1 MNIKKIGLTALA
13 GALVSVSAN
22 AAELSVTGGASIGF
36 SGEEK
41 TAKGNGW
48 TMNDGITFAASAEMD
63 NGWTVSTS
71 MLIDS
76 SDGGANDII
85 DNRSLAINMGDS
97 GTLTFYGDGGSSS
110 IALMDDTTPTAG
122 EESWDDVSGAT
133 AHGYAVASGNSDWFH
148 YSNSTLMD
156 NVSIGIDYVPSDG
169 ATDIESSSSVT
180 LKYTGIDGLTVGAGM
195 GEDNGEG
202 AGDSKDVT
210 ALNVTY
216 AMDAV
221 TIGWSSYEND
231 TNNSGNSTAGATFTG
246 DNTVTAMGISYAVSD
261 DLSVSLNTS
270 ETELQGMETQEA
282 MGVSASMVVGSMTIS
297 ANHNSVENVG
307 GTAAKDRTGYALG
320 LSFAF

>member
-22 AAELSVTGGASIGF
+22 AAELSVTGGASLGF

-41 TAKGNGW
+41 TTKGNGW

-76 SDGGANDII
+76 SDGGAADII
-85 DNRSLAINMGDS
+85 DNRSLTIDMGDTGS
-97 GTLTFYGDGGSSS
+97 LTFNGDGGSSS
-110 IALMDDTTPTAG
+110 VALMTDTTPTAN
-122 EESWDDVSGAT
+122 EQAWDDVANAT
-133 AHGYAVASGNSDWFH
+133 VHNYDVASGNSDWFQ
-148 YSNSTLMD
+148 YTNSSLMD
-156 NVSIGIDYVPSDG
+156 GVTLKVDYVPSDG
-169 ATDIESSSSVT
+169 AVDIESST
-180 LKYTGIDGLTVGAGM
+180 AATITYTGIDGLTVGLGA

-202 AGDSKDVT
+202 NAASIDVT
-210 ALNVTY
+210 ALNLTY

-221 TIGWSSYEND
+221 TIGWSSYEADSNASD
-231 TNNSGNSTAGATFTG
+231 S
-246 DNTVTAMGISYAVSD
+246 DIELTAMGISYAVSD

-270 ETELQGMETQEA
+270 THEIEGSSDQDSLGI
-282 MGVSASMVVGSMTIS
+282 SASMTMGSMTLS
-297 ANHNSVENVG
+297 ANHNSIENVAG
-307 GTAAKDRTGYALG
+307 VAGTDRSGYGLG

>member
-13 GALVSVSAN
+13 GALVSASAN
-22 AAELSVTGGASIGF
+22 AADLSVTGGASLGF
-36 SGEEK
+36 SGEEQ
-41 TAKGNGW
+41 TNKGNGW
-48 TMNDGITFAASAEMD
+48 TMNDGISFGASAEMD

-85 DNRSLAINMGDS
+85 DNRSLTIDMGDT

-133 AHGYAVASGNSDWFH
+133 PHGYSVASGNSDWFH

-156 NVSIGIDYVPSDG
+156 NVSIGVDYVPSDG
-169 ATDIESSSSVT
+169 ATDVESSSSVT
-180 LKYTGIDGLTVGAGM
+180 VKYTGIDGLTIGAGM

-202 AGDSKDVT
+202 SGDSKDVT
-210 ALNVTY
+210 AFNITY
-216 AMDAV
+216 AIDAI
-221 TIGWSSYEND
+221 TIGYSSYEND
-231 TNNSGNSTAGATFTG
+231 TNSAANSTAGTTRVG
-246 DNTVTAMGISYAVSD
+246 DDTLTAIGISYAVSD
-261 DLSVSLNTS
+261 DLSVSINSS
-270 ETELQGMETQEA
+270 ETELEGLADQEA
-282 MGVSASMVVGSMTIS
+282 MGISASMVMGSMTLS

-307 GTAAKDRTGYALG
+307 GTDGKDRSGYALG

>member
-85 DNRSLAINMGDS
+85 DNRSLTIDMGDAGS
-97 GTLTFYGDGGSSS
+97 LTFNGDGGSSS
-110 IALMDDTTPTAG
+110 VALMVDTTPTAN
-122 EESWDDVSGAT
+122 EQAWDDVSNAT
-133 AHGYAVASGNSDWFH
+133 VHSYAVASGNSDWFA
-148 YSNSTLMD
+148 YTNTSLMD
-156 NVSIGIDYVPSDG
+156 GVTLKLDYVPSDL
-169 ATDIESSSSVT
+169 AVDIESSTSATVS
-180 LKYTGIDGLTVGAGM
+180 YTGIDGLTIGAGM

-202 AGDSKDVT
+202 AAAAIDVT
-210 ALNVTY
+210 VMNITY
-216 AMDAV
+216 AMDAITV
-221 TIGWSSYEND
+221 GWSSSEEDSNAA
-231 TNNSGNSTAGATFTG
+231 NSDVTL
-246 DNTVTAMGISYAVSD
+246 TAMGISYAVSD
-261 DLSVSLNTS
+261 DVSVSLNSSTHEIEGS
-270 ETELQGMETQEA
+270 SDQDSLGI
-282 MGVSASMVVGSMTIS
+282 SASMVVGSMTLT
-297 ANHNSVENVG
+297 ANHNSVDNVA
-307 GTAAKDRTGYALG
+307 GTEGTDRSGYGLG

>member
-22 AAELSVTGGASIGF
+22 AAELSVTGGASLGF

-76 SDGGANDII
+76 SDAADSYGI
-85 DNRSLAINMGDS
+85 DNRSLTIDMGDS
-97 GTLTFYGDGGSSS
+97 GSLTFNGDGGSSS
-110 IALMDDTTPTAG
+110 VALMVDTTPTAG
-122 EESWDDVSGAT
+122 EQAWDDVTGAT
-133 AHGYAVASGNSDWFH
+133 MHSYAVASGNRDWFQ
-148 YSNSTLMD
+148 YTNSSLMD
-156 NVSIGIDYVPSDG
+156 GVTIKADYVPSDG
-169 ATDIESSSSVT
+169 TVDIESSSSAT
-180 LKYTGIDGLTVGAGM
+180 ISYTGIEGLTIGAGV

-202 AGDSKDVT
+202 SAAAIDVT
-210 ALNVTY
+210 VMNATY
-216 AMDAV
+216 AMDAITV
-221 TIGWSSYEND
+221 GWSSSEEDSNAASSD
-231 TNNSGNSTAGATFTG
+231 VTL
-246 DNTVTAMGISYAVSD
+246 TAMGVSYAVSD
-261 DLSVSLNTS
+261 DVSVSLNTS
-270 ETELQGMETQEA
+270 THEKEGSVDQDSLGI
-282 MGVSASMVVGSMTIS
+282 SASMVVGSMTLS

-307 GTAAKDRTGYALG
+307 GTEGKDRSGYALG

>member
-36 SGEEK
+36 AGEEK

-122 EESWDDVSGAT
+122 EESWDDVTGAA
-133 AHGYAVASGNSDWFH
+133 AHGYSVASGNSDWFH

-221 TIGWSSYEND
+221 TIGWSTYEND
-231 TNNSGNSTAGATFTG
+231 TNNAGNSTAGATFTG

-270 ETELQGMETQEA
+270 ETELQGLETQEA